1 MIDKVLNL
9 LGIAAKAGKVKS
21 GSFAAEEAI
30 KNKTAV
36 LLIMAEDASEGTK
49 KQFGNMSTFYEVET
63 ISGSTKETLGRA
75 IGKAERSCICV
86 TDEGLARAIK
96 EQFAVRGGSK

>member
-1 MIDKVLNL
+1 
-9 LGIAAKAGKVKS
+9 
-21 GSFAAEEAI
+21 
-30 KNKTAV
+30 
-36 LLIMAEDASEGTK
+36 
-49 KQFGNMSTFYEVET
+49 MSTFYEVET
-63 ISGSTKETLGRA
+63 ISYSTKETLGRA